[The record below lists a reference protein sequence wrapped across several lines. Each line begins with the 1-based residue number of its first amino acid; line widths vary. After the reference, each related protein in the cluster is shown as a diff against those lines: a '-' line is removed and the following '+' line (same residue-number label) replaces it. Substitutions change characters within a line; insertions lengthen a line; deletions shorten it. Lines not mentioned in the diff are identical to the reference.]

1 MVKLRWLP
9 ASGSL
14 ESYRQQITDEFDL
27 AMESVGTFCHLPALD
42 VLVQRVVSGT
52 IPELGVSGRAWG
64 PHLFSMFFDPDNP
77 NFINSIKNGALC
89 RQIVHEM
96 HHCLRMGTV
105 GYGSTLGEALIS
117 EGLAGHF
124 VRYVLG
130 SEPEL
135 WERAVSTEYL
145 RLLPVTEQLLKMPYY
160 DHAEWFLA
168 RANIRSGW
176 AIVLDTIW
184 LISGFIPAAK
194 IQIYALI
201 SKQMRLYLI
210 LFQMVVLSRSLHI
223 QHPSLVN
230 IDCL

>member
-1 MVKLRWLP
+1 MVKLHWLT

-27 AMESVGTFCHLPALD
+27 AIESVGTFCHLPALD

-52 IPELGVSGRAWG
+52 IPELGLSGRAWG

-105 GYGSTLGEALIS
+105 GYGSTLGEALVS

-130 SEPEL
+130 TEPEL
-135 WERAVSTEYL
+135 WERAVTTEYL

-160 DHAEWFLA
+160 DHAEWFF
-168 RANIRSGW
+168 G
-176 AIVLDTIW
+176 TGKYPKW
-184 LISGFIPAAK
+184 LG
-194 IQIYALI
+194 Y
-201 SKQMRLYLI
+201 
-210 LFQMVVLSRSLHI
+210 SLGYH
-223 QHPSLVN
+223 LVN
-230 IDCL
+230 IWLYSGSKDTDIRINVEADEVISSFISNGCVI